1 MASNQNN
8 APTPPLSGRKI
19 EVIALLVLAALAMAD
34 LGTILYLR
42 HQRAPAPTSPPPPA
56 LPSPAAQLP
65 TGPEFD
71 VVRVDPQG
79 NAVLAGRAVPGA
91 VVTIMDNGKVLGT
104 VTVDAQGAFVLLP
117 GGPLQPG
124 AHDITMSETLPNG
137 TVLAGTQ
144 TAAVNLPGNGGQVLT
159 VLSGVNGSAVLS
171 GQGPVPGTLGL
182 GSVDYDTAGH
192 AIFTGTAPA
201 DAKVNLSLGA
211 SVIGSTVADAKGRWH
226 LTAATPATGGMLVLN
241 ATTSAG
247 TQLPVVTA
255 PFAPETLKAALAEG
269 HVVIA
274 PGDCLWLIA
283 RHVYGQGTMYTLIYT
298 ANSSQIHDP
307 NLIFPGQSFVL
318 PRNKAN

>member
-1 MASNQNN
+1 MASNQQND
-8 APTPPLSGRKI
+8 TGKPPLPGRRI
-19 EVIALLVLAALAMAD
+19 ELMALLVLAGLVLAD

-42 HQRAPAPTSPPPPA
+42 HPRAPAPPPPPSVP
-56 LPSPAAQLP
+56 LSPVAQSP
-65 TGPEFD
+65 GGPEFD

-104 VTVDAQGAFVLLP
+104 VTADAQGAFVLLP
-117 GGPLQPG
+117 GNPLQQG

-137 TVLAGTQ
+137 TVLTGTES
-144 TAAVNLPGNGGQVLT
+144 AAVNVPGNGGQVLT
-159 VLSGVNGSAVLS
+159 VLSGANGSAVLS
-171 GQGPVPGTLGL
+171 GQGPAAGTLGL
-182 GSVDYDTAGH
+182 GAVDYDTAGH
-192 AIFTGTAPA
+192 AIFSGTAPA
-201 DAKVNLSLGA
+201 GAKVNLSLGNM
-211 SVIGSTVADAKGRWH
+211 VIGSTVADAAGRWH
-226 LTAATPATGGMLVLN
+226 LTAPTPATGGMLVLN
-241 ATTSAG
+241 ATSSAG
-247 TQLPVVTA
+247 TKLPVISE
-255 PFAPETLKAALAEG
+255 PFAPETLKAALADG

-298 ANSSQIHDP
+298 ANTSQIHNP